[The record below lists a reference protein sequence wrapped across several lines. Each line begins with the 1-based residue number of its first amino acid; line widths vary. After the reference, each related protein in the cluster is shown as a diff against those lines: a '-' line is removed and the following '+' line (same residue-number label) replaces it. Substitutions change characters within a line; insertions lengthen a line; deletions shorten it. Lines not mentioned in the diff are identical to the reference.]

1 MNIRAWFKSKSS
13 SLVAVLFIVIAGNV
27 FAAESKNIIV
37 GISPGPY
44 GDLFKQ
50 AIAPSLI
57 QKGYTIEIKEFSD
70 YVQPNLALA
79 NKSIDANLFQHPVYL
94 TKFSADKGLKLSA
107 LISVPTAG
115 VGIYSKKYAS
125 IAEIKEGSSLTLP
138 NDPTNLARALRYL
151 QAAGLIKIK
160 ADLDA
165 TKASEKDIVENPK
178 KLKIHPLEA
187 AQIPR
192 TLDSVDIAVATGN
205 YAISSGIYPRA
216 IDREIIPEDYI
227 NIIAVRTDDLNA
239 QFVKDIKEVV
249 ESEAFANVM
258 SDPSKIFKDF
268 QKPQWLKAK
277 TK

>member
-1 MNIRAWFKSKSS
+1 MRFIQWITSKSLALVTVA
-13 SLVAVLFIVIAGNV
+13 SLALAGN
-27 FAAESKNIIV
+27 AYAETKNIVV

-50 AIAPSLI
+50 AIAPSLEK
-57 QKGYTIEIKEFSD
+57 KGYSVSIKEFSD
-70 YVQPNLALA
+70 YVQPNLALS
-79 NKSIDANLFQHPVYL
+79 NKSIDVNLFQHSVYL

-115 VGIYSKKYAS
+115 VGIYSKKYKSLAD
-125 IAEIKEGSSLTLP
+125 IKEGSSLTLP
-138 NDPTNLARALRYL
+138 NDPTNLARALSFL
-151 QAAGLIKIK
+151 QASGLIKIK
-160 ADLDA
+160 PELDP

-205 YAISSGIYPRA
+205 YAIASGIYPTA
-216 IDREIIPEDYI
+216 IDREIIPESYI
-227 NIIAVRTDDLNA
+227 NIIAVRTDDLEA

-249 ESEAFANVM
+249 ESDAFLAVM
-258 SDPSKIFKDF
+258 NDPTKIFKDF
-268 QKPQWLKAK
+268 QKPAWLKAK
-277 TK
+277 AK